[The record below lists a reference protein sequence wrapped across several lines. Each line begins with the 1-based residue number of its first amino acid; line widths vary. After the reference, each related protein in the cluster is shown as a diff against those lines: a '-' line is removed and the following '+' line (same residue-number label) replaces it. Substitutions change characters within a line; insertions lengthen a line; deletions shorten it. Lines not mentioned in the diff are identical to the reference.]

1 MIMAMNTDD
10 LFDLTSTYLSVLR
23 VEHIMLAKLI
33 LSTVKGEVN
42 CSRLVKVLGS
52 HIEKEGRVLSKYG
65 IAVNSMQAL
74 SKLHEALY
82 GECIEG
88 KVSKQL
94 LTELLRVI
102 KDHDDELALIMSKLI
117 NEYFASVVNEVH

>member
-1 MIMAMNTDD
+1 MIMIMNIDD
-10 LFDLTSTYLSVLR
+10 LFDLTSTCLSVLR

-33 LSTVKGEVN
+33 LSMVKGEVN
-42 CSRLVKVLGS
+42 CSRLVRVLGS

-65 IAVNSMQAL
+65 VTINSMQTL
-74 SKLHEALY
+74 SRLHGELY
-82 GECIEG
+82 ELCLEG
-88 KVSKQL
+88 RVSKQI

-117 NEYFASVVNEVH
+117 NEYFTSVINEAH